1 MGTVNGLLSYS
12 ANTGWLGNE
21 TRRMP
26 RSIEFA
32 TGSFTGDHVQEG
44 PGNRLSPRTAL
55 GVWLLGSLAGW
66 ALVVAGLLA
75 FLSFL

>member
-1 MGTVNGLLSYS
+1 
-12 ANTGWLGNE
+12 
-21 TRRMP
+21 MP